1 MIVSL
6 GLFRDERG
14 ERHAKDRDSKAMAAF
29 ENKSVVLN
37 SGYTAITR
45 HIHSHAYMQLKTDKK
60 ALFHSAQLEKK
71 SQRVLQ
77 TDKKA
82 HPPHVESNKGEEK
95 GKGLKDFKPSCIEEE
110 QCNRGL
116 KSKKP
121 DFNLL
126 FANCAN
132 WRPAFIT
139 YYIFFHLY
147 VQSSKYE
154 LESSASNPFP

>member
-60 ALFHSAQLEKK
+60 ALFHVACCFWGITAVPK
-71 SQRVLQ
+71 
-77 TDKKA
+77 
-82 HPPHVESNKGEEK
+82 NKIK
-95 GKGLKDFKPSCIEEE
+95 IL
-110 QCNRGL
+110 
-116 KSKKP
+116 
-121 DFNLL
+121 
-126 FANCAN
+126 
-132 WRPAFIT
+132 
-139 YYIFFHLY
+139 
-147 VQSSKYE
+147 
-154 LESSASNPFP
+154 